1 MFDILSKLG
10 DVQKKME
17 EVKTRLDAV
26 YVEGVSAQG
35 QVKVTLTANKKMK
48 AIDIDPCLLFPE
60 RKEEVQDFL
69 ELAFAEALKKA
80 DDISETEMKAAGRD
94 MLPGF
99 PGF

>member
-17 EVKTRLDAV
+17 EVKARLDTV
-26 YVEGVSAQG
+26 YVDGISAQG
-35 QVKVTLTANKKMK
+35 QVKITLTANKKIK
-48 AIDIDPCLLFPE
+48 SIDIDTCLLFPE

-69 ELAFAEALKKA
+69 ELAFADAFSKA
-80 DDISETEMKAAGRD
+80 DAISETEMKAAGRD

>member
-17 EVKTRLDAV
+17 EVKARLDTV
-26 YVEGVSAQG
+26 YVDGISAQG
-35 QVKVTLTANKKMK
+35 QVKIILTANKKIK
-48 AIDIDPCLLFPE
+48 SIDIDPCLLFPE

-69 ELAFAEALKKA
+69 ELAFADAFSKA
-80 DDISETEMKAAGRD
+80 DALSETEMKAAGRD

>member
-17 EVKTRLDAV
+17 EVKARLDTV
-26 YVEGVSAQG
+26 YVDGVAAQG
-35 QVKVTLTANKKMK
+35 QVKITLTANKKIK
-48 AIDIDPCLLFPE
+48 SIDIDPCLLFPE
-60 RKEEVQDFL
+60 RKDEVQDFL
-69 ELAFAEALKKA
+69 ELAFADAFSKA
-80 DDISETEMKAAGRD
+80 DAISETEMKAAGRD

>member
-17 EVKTRLDAV
+17 EVKTRLDTV

-35 QVKVTLTANKKMK
+35 QVKITLTANKKIK
-48 AIDIDPCLLFPE
+48 SIDIDPCLLFPE

-69 ELAFAEALKKA
+69 ELAFSDAFSKA
-80 DDISETEMKAAGRD
+80 DAISEAEMKAAGRD

>member
-17 EVKTRLDAV
+17 EVKARLDTV
-26 YVEGVSAQG
+26 YVDGLSAQG
-35 QVKVTLTANKKMK
+35 QVKIILTANKKIK
-48 AIDIDPCLLFPE
+48 SIDIDPCLLFPE

-69 ELAFAEALKKA
+69 ELAFADAFSKA
-80 DDISETEMKAAGRD
+80 DALSETEMKAAGRD

>member
-17 EVKTRLDAV
+17 EVKARLDTV
-26 YVEGVSAQG
+26 FVDGVSAQG
-35 QVKVTLTANKKMK
+35 QVKVTLTANKNIKS
-48 AIDIDPCLLFPE
+48 IDIDPCLLFPE

-69 ELAFAEALKKA
+69 ELAFTDAMKKA
-80 DDISETEMKAAGRD
+80 DTILEAEMKAAGRD

>member
-17 EVKTRLDAV
+17 EVKARLDNV
-26 YVEGVSAQG
+26 YVDGVAAQG
-35 QVKVTLTANKKMK
+35 QVKITLTANKKIK
-48 AIDIDPCLLFPE
+48 SIDIDPCLLFPE
-60 RKEEVQDFL
+60 RKDEVQDFL
-69 ELAFAEALKKA
+69 ELAFADAFSKA
-80 DDISETEMKAAGRD
+80 DAISETEMKAAGRD

>member
-17 EVKTRLDAV
+17 EVKARLDTV
-26 YVEGVSAQG
+26 YVDGISAQG
-35 QVKVTLTANKKMK
+35 QVKIQLTANKKIK
-48 AIDIDPCLLFPE
+48 SIDIDPCLLFPE

-69 ELAFAEALKKA
+69 ELAFADAFSKA
-80 DDISETEMKAAGRD
+80 DAISETEMKAAGRD

>member
-17 EVKTRLDAV
+17 EVKARLDTV
-26 YVEGVSAQG
+26 YVDGVAAQG
-35 QVKVTLTANKKMK
+35 QVKITLTANKKMK
-48 AIDIDPCLLFPE
+48 SIDIYPCLLFTE
-60 RKEEVQDFL
+60 RKEELQDFL
-69 ELAFAEALKKA
+69 ELAFADAFKKA
-80 DDISETEMKAAGRD
+80 DAISETEMKAAGRD

>member
-17 EVKTRLDAV
+17 GVKARLDTV
-26 YVEGVSAQG
+26 YVDGISAQG
-35 QVKVTLTANKKMK
+35 QVKITLTANKKMK
-48 AIDIDPCLLFPE
+48 SIDIDPCLLFPE

-69 ELAFAEALKKA
+69 ELAFADALSKA
-80 DDISETEMKAAGRD
+80 DAISETEMKAAGRD

-99 PGF
+99 

>member
-17 EVKTRLDAV
+17 VVKARLDTV
-26 YVEGVSAQG
+26 YVDGVSAQG
-35 QVKVTLTANKKMK
+35 QVKITLTANKKIK
-48 AIDIDPCLLFPE
+48 SIDIDPCLLFPE
-60 RKEEVQDFL
+60 RKDEVQDFL
-69 ELAFAEALKKA
+69 ELAFADAFSKA
-80 DDISETEMKAAGRD
+80 DAISETEMKAAGRD